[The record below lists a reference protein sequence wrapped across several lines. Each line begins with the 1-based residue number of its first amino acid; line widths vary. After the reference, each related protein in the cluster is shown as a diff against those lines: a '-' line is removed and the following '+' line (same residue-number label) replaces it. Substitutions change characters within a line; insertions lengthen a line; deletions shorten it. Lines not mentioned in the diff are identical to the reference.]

1 VADTTHWLR
10 RLVSAYPVPAWDDDR
25 IGGYLDAMSGAEDRH
40 IHAAVD
46 RLVRGG
52 WRRDFPPAGPTLR
65 LIVDEI
71 ARTEA
76 DERRRQAD
84 QAARRE
90 QDGRAAG
97 PWHPLLWLTWH
108 QLENGNPVSSELQP
122 YADIIRRHNLTPED
136 AGVRE
141 NNGPNHGLWT
151 DRDAITTS
159 WRQAVTEA
167 EQVWRNTGDQAS
179 AGRAAR
185 AAIDGITTPNRM

>member
-1 VADTTHWLR
+1 MAAW
-10 RLVSAYPVPAWDDDR
+10 PVPAWDDDR
-25 IGGYLDAMSGAEDRH
+25 IAGLLDAMAGAEDRH

-84 QAARRE
+84 AAARRE

-97 PWHPLLWLTWH
+97 PWHPLLWSAWRH
-108 QLENGNPVSSELQP
+108 LENNQPIPTELQP
-122 YADIIRRHNLTPED
+122 YAGIIRRHNLTPED

-141 NNGPNHGLWT
+141 HGGPNHGLWT
-151 DRDAITTS
+151 DRDAITTT
-159 WRQAVTEA
+159 WRDAVTEA
-167 EQVWRNTGDQAS
+167 EQVWRTTGDHAS
-179 AGRAAR
+179 AQRAAR
-185 AAIDGITTPNRM
+185 ALIDGITTPNRM